1 MDAID
6 ELAQLADSMR
16 QASALLPD
24 EDVDE
29 NSSSL
34 HRPSTFLN
42 VVALGNTIYLN
53 SLILLCKL
61 MTKVDLLPPSVKDLQ
76 FNRFF
81 KNGFLLLARVIAVT
95 FCVALATSLAAR
107 LGATPMAAFQI
118 CLQVWMTLSL
128 LSDGMAIAG
137 QTMLSLL
144 VRLLRRI
151 MRKQNLLQPECCRWH
166 LGLRLTVV
174 VGLRLQFGSGIFTK
188 DKNVV
193 HLISIGI
200 PVLVSVV
207 SIASL
212 FLLWKSQGFVGI
224 WCGLTIFMGLR
235 AFSGILSE
243 YNSKL
248 LQSTNYITKRE
259 AVKLG

>member
-16 QASALLPD
+16 QASALLAD

-42 VVALGNTIYLN
+42 VVALGN
-53 SLILLCKL
+53 
-61 MTKVDLLPPSVKDLQ
+61 
-76 FNRFF
+76 
-81 KNGFLLLARVIAVT
+81 AWVIAVT
-95 FCVALATSLAAR
+95 FCVTLATSLAAR

-118 CLQVWMTLSL
+118 CLQVWMTSSL

-151 MRKQNLLQPECCRWH
+151 MRKQKLLQPECCRWH
-166 LGLRLTVV
+166 LGLRLAVV

-200 PVLVSVV
+200 P
-207 SIASL
+207 
-212 FLLWKSQGFVGI
+212 
-224 WCGLTIFMGLR
+224 C
-235 AFSGILSE
+235 SGICSEHCVFIPSLEKPRFCWNMVWFNHFYGSTCIFWDFESITQSCCSLPITLPSDKLSSSDE
-243 YNSKL
+243 SLRFYSK
-248 LQSTNYITKRE
+248 I
-259 AVKLG
+259 